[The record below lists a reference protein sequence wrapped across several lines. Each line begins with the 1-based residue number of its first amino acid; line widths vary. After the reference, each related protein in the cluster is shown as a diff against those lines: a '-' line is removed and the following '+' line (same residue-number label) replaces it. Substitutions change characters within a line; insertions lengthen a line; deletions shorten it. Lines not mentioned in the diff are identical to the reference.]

1 MMRLRLVLVAVF
13 VSLAGGFVTFA
24 PARSRVSNLR
34 IASERQIALRAATQ
48 ESEGEAITFYGM
60 LGVPS
65 NASMTDIKTAYR
77 NAVRSVHPDS
87 QKSADDERFR
97 TLTEAYKT
105 LTDPQQRQAYD
116 SKIRADKVA
125 AFATQVAGLGLEI
138 VKDVGIPVAAAAV
151 KDVAM
156 PFLMRT
162 AKQSAAAAT
171 AAAGK
176 AQKSLDEG
184 APLGEIATNAFA
196 AAGEA
201 AKRSSLAQD
210 LTSNRKK
217 SARVTTLLDE
227 LRVNQTELS
236 TKLRG
241 LESGVADNE
250 KARTSRFAA
259 LKVTCGASQ
268 RAGSSIRTTS
278 SNANNQIWNT
288 S

>member
-1 MMRLRLVLVAVF
+1 
-13 VSLAGGFVTFA
+13 
-24 PARSRVSNLR
+24 
-34 IASERQIALRAATQ
+34 
-48 ESEGEAITFYGM
+48 
-60 LGVPS
+60 
-65 NASMTDIKTAYR
+65 MTDIKTAYR

-184 APLGEIATNAFA
+184 APLGEVRERERGRVQSVLLVIATNAFA

-217 SARVTTLLDE
+217 SARVTTLLDVS
-227 LRVNQTELS
+227 RMSVCCFPILS
-236 TKLRG
+236 RLTL
-241 LESGVADNE
+241 
-250 KARTSRFAA
+250 
-259 LKVTCGASQ
+259 C
-268 RAGSSIRTTS
+268 RAGTARKPDGAVNEASWTGVRCGR
-278 SNANNQIWNT
+278 QREGQD
-288 S
+288 